1 MKMQETSL
9 NALLLIY
16 QKRPNAKEIQVTNLL
31 NVRLNEV
38 WRRNHKKTV

>member
-1 MKMQETSL
+1 MQETSKK
-9 NALLLIY
+9 ASLLIY

-38 WRRNHKKTV
+38 LRRNHEKTV